1 MKDQVKILFLA
12 DEPDKGLWD
21 FFEKE
26 KLDGIDIIISC
37 GDLPPQYLSFLATYF
52 KGPVLYVH
60 GNHDECYE
68 KTPPGGC
75 TSIDGKVFV
84 YEGIRIAGLGGSMEY
99 KKGEHLFT
107 ERSMKKRVN
116 KLKKKLFFKH
126 GLDILVT
133 HSPAAD
139 LCDGEELPHRG
150 FKSFYKILD
159 KYHPRVFAHGHVHM
173 TYNYKQPRIATYG
186 ETTVINAYQKYI
198 WTYEKEQ

>member
-1 MKDQVKILFLA
+1 MKDQIKILFLA

-21 FFEKE
+21 YFEKE
-26 KLDGIDIIISC
+26 KLAGIDIIISC

-84 YEGIRIAGLGGSMEY
+84 YEGVKIAGLGGSMEY
-99 KKGEHLFT
+99 KRGEHLFT

-126 GLDILVT
+126 GLDIFVT
-133 HSPAAD
+133 HSPAFN
-139 LCDGEELPHRG
+139 LCDGDELPHRG

-159 KYHPRVFAHGHVHM
+159 KYHPQVFAHGHVHLSYS
-173 TYNYKQPRIATYG
+173 YNQPRIVNYG
-186 ETTVINAYQKYI
+186 DTTVINAYQKYI
-198 WTYEKEQ
+198 WTYEKK

>member
-1 MKDQVKILFLA
+1 MKDQIKILFLA

-21 FFEKE
+21 YFEKE
-26 KLDGIDIIISC
+26 KLAGIDIIISC

-84 YEGIRIAGLGGSMEY
+84 YEGVKIAGLGGSMEY
-99 KKGEHLFT
+99 KRGEHLFT

-126 GLDILVT
+126 GLDIFVT
-133 HSPAAD
+133 HSPAFN
-139 LCDGEELPHRG
+139 LCDGDELPHRG

-159 KYHPRVFAHGHVHM
+159 KYHPQVFAHGHVHLNYS
-173 TYNYKQPRIATYG
+173 YNQPRIVNYG
-186 ETTVINAYQKYI
+186 DTTVINAYQKYI
-198 WTYEKEQ
+198 WTYEKK

>member
-1 MKDQVKILFLA
+1 MEDQVKILFLA

-26 KLDGIDIIISC
+26 KLEGIDIIISC

-60 GNHDECYE
+60 GNHDECYD

-75 TSIDGKVFV
+75 TSIDDKVFV
-84 YEGIRIAGLGGSMEY
+84 YKGIKIAGLGGSMEY
-99 KKGEHLFT
+99 NKGGYQFT
-107 ERSMKKRVN
+107 EKSMKKRVN
-116 KLKKKLFFKH
+116 KLKRKLFFKH

-139 LCDGEELPHRG
+139 LCDSEELPHRG
-150 FKSFYKILD
+150 FKCFYKLLD
-159 KYHPRVFAHGHVHM
+159 KYEPQIFVHGHVHM
-173 TYNYKQPRIATYG
+173 NYNYKQPRVVEYG
-186 ETTVINAYQKYI
+186 NTTVINAYQKYTY
-198 WTYEKEQ
+198 TYEK